1 MEFKDRTTE
10 VRDLLKKISSKQK
23 QIIIIYGRR
32 RIGKTALALHIT
44 KNEKFIYYLAR
55 ETQNL
60 DKFYYTCAKKVPEIL
75 DLKKDYQILFK
86 YIRNKVNVVIIDEF
100 QNLILEDREILNTF
114 QYIIDILLSD
124 SSLKLIL
131 LGSSISLMAKNV
143 LDHSSPLYARKDVS
157 LKLSPMKFYDL
168 KEFFPNKSLEEIIEI
183 YGFAD
188 GIPYYLNM
196 VKGNFWEWL
205 SNELKSTTSFLKDE
219 IDFII
224 RYEFKNARRY
234 KQILEA
240 IAFGKTTPN
249 AIANYISLNTA
260 QISKYLSQL
269 IEIEFIYREIPITD

>member
-131 LGSSISLMAKNV
+131 LGSSISLMAKNRRFYCDNWVFTRAGFGVKRISKESIKKNIHILTGIAREGNEMKKITEEALELAQKLEKDNTLV
-143 LDHSSPLYARKDVS
+143 LPLVDGVSTFTGSFTDSNGDVWELTARK
-157 LKLSPMKFYDL
+157 
-168 KEFFPNKSLEEIIEI
+168 
-183 YGFAD
+183 
-188 GIPYYLNM
+188 
-196 VKGNFWEWL
+196 
-205 SNELKSTTSFLKDE
+205 
-219 IDFII
+219 
-224 RYEFKNARRY
+224 
-234 KQILEA
+234 
-240 IAFGKTTPN
+240 FGAK
-249 AIANYISLNTA
+249 
-260 QISKYLSQL
+260 
-269 IEIEFIYREIPITD
+269 